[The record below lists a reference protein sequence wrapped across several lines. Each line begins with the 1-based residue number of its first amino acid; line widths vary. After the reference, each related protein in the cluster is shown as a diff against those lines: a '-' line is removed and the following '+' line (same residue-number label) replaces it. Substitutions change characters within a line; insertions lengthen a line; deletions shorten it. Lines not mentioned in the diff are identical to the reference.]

1 MGEIRRSGCPYIPS
15 QVTRYSG
22 YPSAA
27 LASSTFAGPRS
38 TYAAPT
44 AMTAP
49 VTAAMAGSGL
59 GIADVDELES
69 SAVKPPAARSATA
82 IPGVRQAHG
91 GVGFHP
97 FSPVL
102 SVDVN
107 ASE

>member
-1 MGEIRRSGCPYIPS
+1 MVLVHGGNTAIRVPPYIPS

-59 GIADVDELES
+59 GLPVSMSSMS
-69 SAVKPPAARSATA
+69 SA
-82 IPGVRQAHG
+82 
-91 GVGFHP
+91 
-97 FSPVL
+97 
-102 SVDVN
+102 
-107 ASE
+107 